1 MPLWQS
7 QVLHVTVIGGQ
18 EIPIFAQK
26 WANIVAFTAI
36 TTNKNERGY
45 LSCLAACVAV
55 ALISPPEG
63 GASIPRPLY
72 FYYSIQ
78 ASAAEAAGAT
88 NIIIARPYGRHL
100 ISNSPSSIAQIDR

>member
-1 MPLWQS
+1 MGKHRS
-7 QVLHVTVIGGQ
+7 LHSDI
-18 EIPIFAQK
+18 
-26 WANIVAFTAI
+26 
-36 TTNKNERGY
+36 NKQNKQGY
-45 LSCLAACVAV
+45 LSCLAACLAV
-55 ALISPPEG
+55 ALISLPEG
-63 GASIPRPLY
+63 GARIHTPLY